1 MNFIEHISQLQRGRV
16 NGRSLEV
23 SHKFK
28 EFLFDPDRAYP
39 IVHIAGSNGKGSVA
53 VKMARALEISG
64 YRVGLFTSPHTHC
77 YSERI
82 RINSEEIALEV
93 VEEIGR
99 DLLDFAEANYLEPT
113 FFEISTWIAM
123 EYFRRNKVD
132 IAIIE
137 AGIGGR
143 LDSTNAIE
151 KRLLSVIASV
161 SLEHK
166 EVLGNSLEDIAKE
179 KAGIIRD
186 NDVVLGPTA
195 NCPEILAIAEM
206 RGATVHLTGAGLHYE
221 IENQNVARKGLEL
234 LKKRFAIP
242 ENAIAQ
248 GLLAKLPGRF
258 ELLEPGILCDAAHNA
273 AGLRALLHLLE
284 MAYPTSNFRFG
295 IALSNNKDHSEFL
308 KILEESEIPYHWIQ
322 VDHERLQ
329 RAEKQ
334 ISFDKLKE
342 LARKKGELLVLCGSI
357 YLRGSIKQT
366 VLV

>member
-28 EFLFDPDRAYP
+28 EFLVDPDRAYP

-53 VKMARALEISG
+53 VKMARALEVAG
-64 YRVGLFTSPHTHC
+64 YRVGLFTSPHTFC

-82 RINSEEIALEV
+82 RIKSEKIALDV
-93 VEEIGR
+93 VEEIGQN
-99 DLLDFAEANYLEPT
+99 LLHFAEANFLEPT
-113 FFEISTWIAM
+113 FFEISTWVAM
-123 EYFRRNKVD
+123 EYFRRNQVD

-151 KRLLSVIASV
+151 KRLLSVIASI

-166 EVLGNSLEDIAKE
+166 EVLGNSIEEIAKE

-186 NDVVLGPTA
+186 NQVVLGPSA
-195 NCPEILAIAEM
+195 NCDVVLAVAELQ
-206 RGATVHLTGAGLHYE
+206 GATVHIAESGLHYE
-221 IENQNVARKGLEL
+221 IENQNVARKALEL
-234 LKKRFAIP
+234 LKNHFSIPNHAI
-242 ENAIAQ
+242 EQ

-258 ELLEPGILCDAAHNA
+258 ELLEPDVLCDAAHNP

-284 MAYPTSNFRFG
+284 MGYPGSNFRFG
-295 IALSNNKDHSEFL
+295 IALSNHKDHSDFIN
-308 KILEESEIPYHWIQ
+308 ILENSEIPYHWLL
-322 VDHERLQ
+322 VEHERLQ
-329 RAEKQ
+329 RKEKQ
-334 ISFDKLKE
+334 ISIDKLKE

-357 YLRGSIKQT
+357 YLRGTLRQT
-366 VLV
+366 ALV